1 MLLFPP
7 LMLDPDIE
15 IEPDP
20 HAFQPDKVWT
30 VTDVTNRVKTLI
42 ERDPGLS
49 GVSVRGEVT
58 NLSASKAGH
67 IYFGLKDQKSYL
79 KCVAFR
85 SDAEQLSVKPNEG
98 REIVATGRLNVWPA
112 GGSYQ
117 LVVNRI
123 QDVGLGALWLEFE
136 ETRRKLAAEGLFDE
150 DIKRP
155 LPMFPR
161 QVGLVTS
168 RTGAAVRDMIRIFS
182 ERAPYVKL
190 VLSPSLVQGETAP
203 GSLVGALNLLELW
216 SEIERSEGREGLDL
230 IIIGRGGGSFEDLA
244 CFNDEGLVRRIR
256 ATGVPVISAVGHEV
270 DFTIIDF
277 ASDVRAAT
285 PTQAAQIAAPS
296 ADELMG
302 EVATLLLE
310 IRGDTEIKIE
320 TYRTGVGNLLSRP
333 VYRRPL
339 DRVNNLRQN
348 IDALSA
354 RSGRAAWNHLK
365 FLKQHLQ
372 SSIGRLESLDPT
384 VILSRGYSLAF
395 NRDSGKLISKTEHVM
410 EGTLVDLRVSDGY
423 IKMRVE
429 EETERP

>member
-1 MLLFPP
+1 
-7 LMLDPDIE
+7 MLDPDIE

-42 ERDPGLS
+42 EQDPGLS

-85 SDAEQLSVKPNEG
+85 SDAEKLTVKPTDG

-136 ETRRKLAAEGLFDE
+136 ETRKKLAAEGLFDE

-155 LPMFPR
+155 LPMYPR
-161 QVGLVTS
+161 QIGLVTS
-168 RTGAAVRDMIRIFS
+168 RTGAAVRDMIRIFN

-190 VLSPSLVQGETAP
+190 VLSPSLVQGDSAP
-203 GSLVGALNLLELW
+203 ESLIGALNLLELW
-216 SEIERSEGREGLDL
+216 SEIERSEGRDGLDL

-244 CFNDEGLVRRIR
+244 CFNDEALVRRIR
-256 ATGVPVISAVGHEV
+256 ETDVPVISAVGHEV

-302 EVATLLLE
+302 EVASLLMDL
-310 IRGDTEIKIE
+310 RGAVEIKIE
-320 TYRTGVGNLLSRP
+320 TYRTSVGNLLSRP

-365 FLKQHLQ
+365 FLKQELL

-395 NRDSGKLISKTEHVM
+395 NRESGKLISRTGQVM

>member
-1 MLLFPP
+1 
-7 LMLDPDIE
+7 
-15 IEPDP
+15 
-20 HAFQPDKVWT
+20 
-30 VTDVTNRVKTLI
+30 
-42 ERDPGLS
+42 
-49 GVSVRGEVT
+49 
-58 NLSASKAGH
+58 
-67 IYFGLKDQKSYL
+67 
-79 KCVAFR
+79 
-85 SDAEQLSVKPNEG
+85 
-98 REIVATGRLNVWPA
+98 
-112 GGSYQ
+112 
-117 LVVNRI
+117 VVNRI

-395 NRDSGKLISKTEHVM
+395 NRDSGKLISKTGHVM